1 MIARKLLPFVLVAA
15 AACDGLL
22 DVTPPDRVSET
33 EAITDE
39 ASARAALV
47 GAYAALT
54 SGSYYGG
61 TLIFFGDLS
70 ADNARH
76 TGTLQ
81 AYADADRNALRAD
94 NSSIEGMW
102 DAIYEGIARAN
113 IVIARVPEVPG
124 IRASE
129 RDRILGEAHF
139 LRALH
144 YHNLVRLW
152 GAVPL
157 VTAPPAS
164 VDEASAV
171 TRAPVDSIY
180 DQILADL
187 DRAAELL
194 GPGSSATAANDGAV
208 EALRS
213 RVLLY
218 REDWAGAA
226 AAAEAVIDLGYDLAE
241 DFSSLFSPDAGA
253 TPEDIFRVIFTE
265 DDFNNIGYYYIGG
278 SCGGGRGEVA
288 PTEDL
293 ASAFD
298 PADLRRDWTLRRV
311 GSDLCGTKYPTTVGT
326 EDVHVIRF
334 AEVLLNLAEARAR
347 LNDLPGA
354 IAAYNRVRVRAGLP
368 EHELGVDVST
378 QADVLAAIWRERRL
392 ELALEGDRWPD
403 LVRTGQAVSVLG
415 IPSEFTLYPIP
426 QNEIDVAPNLRQN
439 PGY

>member
-1 MIARKLLPFVLVAA
+1 M
-15 AACDGLL
+15 
-22 DVTPPDRVSET
+22 
-33 EAITDE
+33 
-39 ASARAALV
+39 
-47 GAYAALT
+47 
-54 SGSYYGG
+54 
-61 TLIFFGDLS
+61 
-70 ADNARH
+70 
-76 TGTLQ
+76 
-81 AYADADRNALRAD
+81 
-94 NSSIEGMW
+94 
-102 DAIYEGIARAN
+102 
-113 IVIARVPEVPG
+113 
-124 IRASE
+124 
-129 RDRILGEAHF
+129 
-139 LRALH
+139 
-144 YHNLVRLW
+144 
-152 GAVPL
+152 
-157 VTAPPAS
+157 
-164 VDEASAV
+164 
-171 TRAPVDSIY
+171 
-180 DQILADL
+180 
-187 DRAAELL
+187 
-194 GPGSSATAANDGAV
+194 
-208 EALRS
+208 
-213 RVLLY
+213 
-218 REDWAGAA
+218 
-226 AAAEAVIDLGYDLAE
+226 
-241 DFSSLFSPDAGA
+241 
-253 TPEDIFRVIFTE
+253 PEDIFRVIFTE